1 MLKLIQR
8 LIRPQEDSKFKGSF
22 VPNTTKEWNK
32 LPSNLKEEVDFD
44 KFKKEIL
51 QNRKCNPLFYAGER
65 KINVI
70 HAQMRMKYIVI

>member
-1 MLKLIQR
+1 MKGTLNR
-8 LIRPQEDSKFKGSF
+8 HCRTEKFKGSF

-44 KFKKEIL
+44 EFKNEIL

-65 KINVI
+65 KII
-70 HAQMRMKYIVI
+70 